1 VPKEGSAISA
11 QPPAPHDVQPR
22 LVLWNIGLTLVD
34 AARVDRAAYAE
45 AFRATTGRPL
55 IQLPQMAGRTDS
67 EIFFEALA
75 VNAAGP
81 RPVDPAGD
89 ELLGRFTTQLA
100 AAYRARRDLITERGR
115 LMPGA
120 REAVARAWQVPGLV
134 QTVLTGAIRPNALE
148 VLRAFGLD
156 RYLDT
161 EIGGYG
167 SEVYPK
173 GAMLLN
179 ARGRAGEKYRADF
192 TEDTTVYVADST
204 RDVEAARLGGARS
217 IGVASGRSAAGEL
230 RDAGADVVLDDLAD
244 TEAVLA
250 AVDRLTAAIWS

>member
-1 VPKEGSAISA
+1 MTPHPKA
-11 QPPAPHDVQPR
+11 QDVDYR

-55 IQLPQMAGRTDS
+55 IRLPQMAGRTDS

-81 RPVDPAGD
+81 QPGDPAGE
-89 ELLGRFTTQLA
+89 ELLGRFAAQLA
-100 AAYRARRDLITERGR
+100 TAYHARRDLITEQGR

-120 REAVARAWQVPGLV
+120 RDAVAAVRRLPGLV
-134 QTVLTGAIRPNALE
+134 QTVVTGAIKPNAVE
-148 VLRAFGLD
+148 VLRAFDLD
-156 RYLDT
+156 RFLDT

-167 SEVYPK
+167 SGVYPK
-173 GAMLLN
+173 GAMLLD
-179 ARGRAGEKYRADF
+179 ARGRAAEKYRADF
-192 TEDTTVYVADST
+192 TEHTTVYIADSI
-204 RDVEAARLGGARS
+204 RDAEAARIGGARS

-230 RDAGADVVLDDLAD
+230 RDAGADLVLDDLAD

-250 AVDRLTAAIWS
+250 AVDRLTVPVRS

>member
-1 VPKEGSAISA
+1 MSA
-11 QPPAPHDVQPR
+11 QPPAPQDVHHR

-75 VNAAGP
+75 VNTTGP
-81 RPVDPAGD
+81 QPGDPGGED
-89 ELLGRFTTQLA
+89 LLGRFAAQLA
-100 AAYRARRDLITERGR
+100 TAYRARRDLITEQGR

-120 REAVARAWQVPGLV
+120 RDAVAAVCRLPGLV
-134 QTVLTGAIRPNALE
+134 QTVVTGAIKPNAVE
-148 VLRAFGLD
+148 VLRAFDLD

-167 SEVYPK
+167 SGVYPK
-173 GAMLLN
+173 GAMLLD
-179 ARGRAGEKYRADF
+179 ARGRATEKYRGDF
-192 TEDTTVYVADST
+192 TEHTVYIADST
-204 RDVEAARLGGARS
+204 RDVEAAMIGGARS
-217 IGVASGRSAAGEL
+217 IGVASGRSAAREL
-230 RDAGADVVLDDLAD
+230 RDAGADLVLDDLAD

-250 AVDRLTAAIWS
+250 AVDRLTAPILS

>member
-1 VPKEGSAISA
+1 MSA
-11 QPPAPHDVQPR
+11 QPSAPPDVRYR

-55 IQLPQMAGRTDS
+55 IQLPPMAGRTDS

-75 VNAAGP
+75 VNATGP
-81 RPVDPAGD
+81 QPGDPAGE
-89 ELLGRFTTQLA
+89 ELLGRFAAQLA
-100 AAYRARRDLITERGR
+100 AAYRARRDLIAKQGR

-120 REAVARAWQVPGLV
+120 YDAVVAVWRMPGLV
-134 QTVLTGAIRPNALE
+134 QTVLTGAIRPNAIE
-148 VLRAFGLD
+148 VLRAFDLD

-161 EIGGYG
+161 DIGGYG

-179 ARGRAGEKYRADF
+179 ARGRAAEKYRADF
-192 TEDTTVYVADST
+192 TEHTTAYIADAA
-204 RDVEAARLGGARS
+204 RDVAAARMGGARS
-217 IGVASGRSAAGEL
+217 IAVASGRSAAGEL
-230 RDAGADVVLDDLAD
+230 RDAGADAVLDDLAD

-250 AVDRLTAAIWS
+250 AVDQLTAPVRS

>member
-1 VPKEGSAISA
+1 MTPHPKA
-11 QPPAPHDVQPR
+11 QDVDYR

-55 IQLPQMAGRTDS
+55 IRLPQMAGRTDS

-81 RPVDPAGD
+81 QPGDPAGE
-89 ELLGRFTTQLA
+89 ELLGRFAAQLA
-100 AAYRARRDLITERGR
+100 TAYHARRDLITEQGR

-120 REAVARAWQVPGLV
+120 RDAVAAVRRLPGLV
-134 QTVLTGAIRPNALE
+134 QTVVTGAIKPNAVE
-148 VLRAFGLD
+148 VLRAFDLD
-156 RYLDT
+156 RFLDT

-167 SEVYPK
+167 SGVYPK
-173 GAMLLN
+173 GAMLLD
-179 ARGRAGEKYRADF
+179 ARGRAAEKYRADF
-192 TEDTTVYVADST
+192 TEHTTVYIADSI
-204 RDVEAARLGGARS
+204 RDVEAARIGGARS

-230 RDAGADVVLDDLAD
+230 RDAGADLVLDDLAD

-250 AVDRLTAAIWS
+250 AVDRLTVPVRS

>member
-1 VPKEGSAISA
+1 MLSA
-11 QPPAPHDVQPR
+11 QPSAPRDAQRR

-34 AARVDRAAYAE
+34 VARVDRAAYAE

-55 IQLPQMAGRTDS
+55 VHVPQMAGRTHS

-75 VNAAGP
+75 VNANGP
-81 RPVDPAGD
+81 QPGDPAG
-89 ELLGRFTTQLA
+89 EVLLGRFAALLA
-100 AAYRARRDLITERGR
+100 DAYHARRDLITEQGR

-120 REAVARAWQVPGLV
+120 RDAVMQLWRRPGLV
-134 QTVLTGAIRPNALE
+134 QTVLTGAIRPSAIE
-148 VLRAFGLD
+148 VLRAFDLD

-173 GAMLLN
+173 GAMLLS
-179 ARGRAGEKYRADF
+179 ARSRAAEKYRVDF
-192 TEDTTVYVADST
+192 TEHTTVYIADST
-204 RDVEAARLGGARS
+204 RDVEAATIGGARS

-230 RDAGADVVLDDLAD
+230 RDAGADVVLDDLAG

-250 AVDRLTAAIWS
+250 AVDQLTVPIRS